1 MQRITV
7 FLALLWMSIP
17 GFSQFFTDKTG
28 GKLRKGIAKYE
39 GFVNFYHDET
49 TDKIY
54 LEIAKL
60 DQELLYVNALSQ
72 GIGSNDIGLDRGQLG
87 KERIVKFKKFGNKLL
102 LIQPNL
108 KYKANSKNNLEK
120 TSVEE
125 AFAKSVI
132 FGFEIKENKFKITV
146 YR

>member
-1 MQRITV
+1 
-7 FLALLWMSIP
+7 MSIP

-60 DQELLYVNALSQ
+60 DQEFYMSTHFLKELVRMILVWIEDNWV
-72 GIGSNDIGLDRGQLG
+72 LG
-87 KERIVKFKKFGNKLL
+87 
-102 LIQPNL
+102 
-108 KYKANSKNNLEK
+108 
-120 TSVEE
+120 
-125 AFAKSVI
+125 
-132 FGFEIKENKFKITV
+132 
-146 YR
+146 